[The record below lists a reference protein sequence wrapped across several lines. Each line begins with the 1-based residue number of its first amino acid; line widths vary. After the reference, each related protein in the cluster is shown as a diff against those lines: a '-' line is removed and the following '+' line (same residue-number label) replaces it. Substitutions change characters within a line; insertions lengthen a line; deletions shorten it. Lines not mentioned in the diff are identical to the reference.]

1 LPAAMHVNNEGLA
14 TESDGPVILVILS
27 TPSNAQEIHKSVK
40 SFKQLENL
48 KILFKETSELLL
60 V

>member
-1 LPAAMHVNNEGLA
+1 MHVNNEGLA